1 MLKTEHPEA
10 TGPSTTSLGP
20 HDPAPS
26 AAPSPPGFP
35 ARAFPPHDRPS
46 TRPLAS
52 MTTRQAQAPFLN
64 LPQIP
69 VHVCV
74 LWPDEASAQGAP
86 RGDIELVYDP
96 DSGVID
102 NAVFDEALLG
112 YGETYENSLGFSE
125 FFQGYLQGFAEDLI
139 ERHGLRGKRV
149 IEVGC
154 GDGDFLKL
162 LVQKGAASAVGFD
175 PSYTPGS
182 PTELEDGKVQV
193 HVEMFPPAGQEQRW
207 DADMLVCRQVLEHV
221 PDPLDFL
228 RTIRSGLPTDRP
240 TSVVFE
246 VPNVFPTLDDLTTW
260 DVIYEHKTYF
270 SIGSLAHLMAK
281 AGFAVTF
288 AEETYEGVFIT
299 VEGTTD
305 PNAVDRSQEFDD
317 RERLVQSVNSFDTK
331 WKARLAAWTAEL
343 ERRHAAGEKVVIWGS
358 GARGVNFL
366 NLADPGHTVEVT
378 VDINPRKLGLH
389 VAGTGQRISE
399 PKELIDY
406 QPDLVIVMNG
416 VYKDEIERSLHDMG
430 LHPEVRVV

>member
-1 MLKTEHPEA
+1 
-10 TGPSTTSLGP
+10 
-20 HDPAPS
+20 
-26 AAPSPPGFP
+26 
-35 ARAFPPHDRPS
+35 
-46 TRPLAS
+46 
-52 MTTRQAQAPFLN
+52 MTTRQAQAPFLD
-64 LPQIP
+64 LSQIP

-74 LWPDEASAQGAP
+74 LWPDEASALAAP
-86 RGDIELVYDP
+86 RGDIRLVYDP
-96 DSGVID
+96 ETGIID
-102 NAVFDEALLG
+102 NSVFDEALLG

-139 ERHGLRGKRV
+139 ERHQLKGKRV

-162 LVQKGAASAVGFD
+162 LVQKGAGSAVGFD
-175 PSYTPGS
+175 PSYTPGA
-182 PTELEDGKVQV
+182 PTVMADGKIHV
-193 HVEMFPPAGQEQRW
+193 HVEMFPPQGRELQL

-221 PDPLDFL
+221 PDPLAFL

-246 VPNVFPTLDDLTTW
+246 VPNVFPTLNDLTTW
-260 DVIYEHKTYF
+260 DVIYEHNTYF

-305 PNAVDRSQEFDD
+305 PNAVDRSAELDD
-317 RERLVQSVNSFDTK
+317 RERLSRAVQSFDAK
-331 WKARLAAWTAEL
+331 WQRRLSDWTEEL
-343 ERRHAAGEKVVIWGS
+343 ERRHAAGERVVIWGS

-366 NLADPGHTVEVT
+366 NLADPKRTITHTI
-378 VDINPRKLGLH
+378 DINPRKLGLH
-389 VAGTGQRISE
+389 VAGTGQPISGPE
-399 PKELIDY
+399 ALVDY
-406 QPDLVIVMNG
+406 DPNLVIVMNG
-416 VYKDEIERSLHDMG
+416 VYKDEIERSLHAMG